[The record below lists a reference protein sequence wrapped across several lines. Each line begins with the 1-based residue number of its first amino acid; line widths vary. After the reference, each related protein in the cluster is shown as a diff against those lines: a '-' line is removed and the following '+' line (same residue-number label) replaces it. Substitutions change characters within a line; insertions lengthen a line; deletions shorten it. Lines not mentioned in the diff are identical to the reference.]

1 MSKKIRIMKSKV
13 TANSE
18 PAPTA
23 YSEAVDHIQSAIQAL
38 SEAANNGDVIAK
50 ESIANLGVVMLDLK

>member
-18 PAPTA
+18 PEPTA

-38 SEAANNGDVIAK
+38 SETAKNGDVIAK